1 MGLAIDGNVVH
12 GIAKGGQA
20 FLAIQANED
29 GSITYNGQ
37 KYIDL
42 ANASFNA
49 TKIDEDNRYVA
60 DDNPNI
66 LNFTLSNF
74 KNFSEY
80 IFYQIEFESVA
91 SQERTLSSPFLIKP
105 NVQMSVKADY
115 LTINVF
121 ADNSGTSLSFHTKGF
136 FPRGNYRSNLYG
148 YK

>member
-20 FLAIQANED
+20 FLPITKNED

-37 KYIDL
+37 KYFDL
-42 ANASFNA
+42 ANASFNVI
-49 TKIDEDNRYVA
+49 KVDEDRRSVA
-60 DDNPNI
+60 DDAPNI

-80 IFYQIEFESVA
+80 IFYQIEFEDVS

-105 NVQMSVKADY
+105 NVQVSVKADY
-115 LTINVF
+115 LTIDVL
-121 ADNSGTSLSFHTKGF
+121 ADNSEIRLSFHTKGF
-136 FPRGNYRSNLYG
+136 FQRGQYQSNLYG